1 MRQNVIHL
9 EQFYASRLGRAA
21 QDMAG
26 RRLSKLWPSLAGKDV
41 LGYGYTWPYLSGH
54 SDEASR
60 IVLAMPGEQGALAQT
75 SRRGVIACL
84 TEEDL
89 LPFADA
95 SFDYVFVAH
104 AVEETQNLQD
114 LFAELWRVTRPEGR
128 IVVLASNRSGLW
140 ARSDSSP
147 FGSGRPFSRKQLRA
161 ALRAARF
168 IPTVW
173 SGALFVPPARP
184 LVRSNLTYG
193 FERFGETVWPGFSG
207 LVLVEALKRLYA
219 EPPGAKSR
227 LVRRPSF
234 GGAVLPRPATP
245 RDVAPRN
252 VKREI

>member
-21 QDMAG
+21 SDMAG
-26 RRLSKLWPSLAGKDV
+26 RRLSKLWPSLVGKDL
-41 LGYGYTWPYLSGH
+41 LGFG
-54 SDEASR
+54 R

-84 TEEDL
+84 TEEDF

-104 AVEETQNLQD
+104 AVEETQNLPH
-114 LFAELWRVTRPEGR
+114 LFSELWRVTRPEGR
-128 IVVLASNRSGLW
+128 IVVLAPNRAGLW
-140 ARSDSSP
+140 ARNDSSP
-147 FGSGRPFSRKQLRA
+147 FGAGRPLSRQQLRA
-161 ALRAARF
+161 ALRTARF

-173 SGALFVPPARP
+173 SGALFVPPMKVLARP
-184 LVRSNLTYG
+184 QFIYG

-219 EPPGAKSR
+219 EPPEMKSR
-227 LVRRPSF
+227 LVKRPSF
-234 GGAVLPRPATP
+234 GGVVLPQPSASRG
-245 RDVAPRN
+245 
-252 VKREI
+252 VKKEMHD

>member
-41 LGYGYTWPYLSGH
+41 LGYGYTWPYLSAH
-54 SDEASR
+54 SDEAGR

-75 SRRGVIACL
+75 SRRGVVACL
-84 TEEDL
+84 TEGDL
-89 LPFADA
+89 LPFSDA

-104 AVEETQNLQD
+104 AVEETQDLQS

-128 IVVLASNRSGLW
+128 IVVLASNRAGLW

-161 ALRAARF
+161 ALRDARF

-173 SGALFVPPARP
+173 SGALFVPPIKF
-184 LVRSNLTYG
+184 LVRPQLTHG
-193 FERFGETVWPGFSG
+193 FERFGETVWPSFSG
-207 LVLVEALKRLYA
+207 VVLVEALKRLYA
-219 EPPGAKSR
+219 EPSGTKAR
-227 LVRRPSF
+227 LVRRPNF
-234 GGAVLPRPATP
+234 GGTVLPSPAAS
-245 RDVAPRN
+245 RE
-252 VKREI
+252 VKRDI